1 MPLILTDMPAGILS
15 DMIQQYKAIF
25 EGEPIELGPG
35 EAQAVPAQT
44 SLEQPQAEK
53 TLSLADAPQPTELN
67 KRGNRN
73 SMIYATN
80 SDVLLNSVG
89 RELTGECDSI

>member
-1 MPLILTDMPAGILS
+1 
-15 DMIQQYKAIF
+15 MIQQYKAIF

-35 EAQAVPAQT
+35 EAQPVPAQST
-44 SLEQPQAEK
+44 LEQSQAEK
-53 TLSLADAPQPTELN
+53 TLSLADVPQPQSIELN

-89 RELTGECDSI
+89 RELTGERDSIQLYIFYPC